1 MKDRMTFEECGCGD
15 GNTQSRHLFNVC
27 RRPENVSV
35 NDPPSICCSLH
46 DAGARIGAGASIA
59 PPNKKKRLALTR
71 EKHRRRQFEGYPLA
85 IRLAALYTV
94 HRN

>member
-59 PPNKKKRLALTR
+59 PPKKKSWPSRGKKNTGEDNSKDTR
-71 EKHRRRQFEGYPLA
+71 W
-85 IRLAALYTV
+85 
-94 HRN
+94 